1 MLSVHFG
8 NEIQLIAYLFRG
20 SEHIYRILGLQE
32 CKGNL
37 YFEKKLGWADS
48 SCRELKFWARAHAH
62 AINEKNKKL
71 VGLPGMSECGSQL
84 SDPPPSPPSSWD
96 LGEPTHTL
104 VPCWMSNPL
113 PPRNQCTGWL
123 PPAPMMGSWLDW
135 LGPTQMAW
143 TLVPSRQI
151 APFKP

>member
-84 SDPPPSPPSSWD
+84 SDPPPPPHPHHGTWANQLIHSF
-96 LGEPTHTL
+96 L
-104 VPCWMSNPL
+104 VGCLIPCLQETSVRVGYPQ
-113 PPRNQCTGWL
+113 PP
-123 PPAPMMGSWLDW
+123 
-135 LGPTQMAW
+135 
-143 TLVPSRQI
+143 
-151 APFKP
+151 